1 MAATMRMSRSA
12 AVSRVAVRPQASLK
26 ATVQKVAQFA
36 GVSIASL
43 AMTFA
48 AHADATI
55 LLGSS
60 TGGLVFEPATLTIK
74 SGETITWK
82 NNAGYP
88 HNIVFDEDD
97 VPSGVVSDAIS
108 REEYLNAPGEEYSV
122 KLTTAGEYGYYCE
135 PHQGAG
141 MVGKIIVQ

>member
-1 MAATMRMSRSA
+1 
-12 AVSRVAVRPQASLK
+12 
-26 ATVQKVAQFA
+26 
-36 GVSIASL
+36 
-43 AMTFA
+43 MTFA

-97 VPSGVVSDAIS
+97 VPVSFTTCACDLVAGWIQDALS
-108 REEYLNAPGEEYSV
+108 RPLYVTQTCTCKKSMD
-122 KLTTAGEYGYYCE
+122 T
-135 PHQGAG
+135 
-141 MVGKIIVQ
+141 